1 MAWKTF
7 HLFEAIRRRD
17 DFQLYTSVILLEEL
31 HEVLARPSLVKRLA
45 LIGMTAHE
53 ALVAYIDAVE
63 LVEPVDVPRVVP
75 GDADDDHVIAAAV
88 AAQASM
94 IVSGDADLLSMGSYG
109 SIEILSAAMAIEAV
123 IV

>member
-1 MAWKTF
+1 
-7 HLFEAIRRRD
+7 
-17 DFQLYTSVILLEEL
+17 VILLEEL
-31 HEVLARPSLVKRLA
+31 HEVLATPSLVKRLA